1 MKATTSSSVITTK
14 LYYIIK
20 VENVRWIS
28 TSTKYRLE
36 KIHQEI
42 TFWCTKWRRIL
53 YLNVILQ
60 SWTTNCPA
68 DFDDQITFLLLQV
81 IWVDKCMLLC
91 YVGIGGIDRT
101 KFLSIKNELWK
112 TEHCFVFVDLAS
124 TPKSVVRKKIILPKV
139 RPPSH
144 TTYFYGTW
152 HETKHKIINTV
163 DCTVLIN

>member
-36 KIHQEI
+36 EILQEV
-42 TFWCTKWRRIL
+42 TFGCTKWRRIL
-53 YLNVILQ
+53 YLNIFIIASNMSQYLYAFVLCWHWWNWQ
-60 SWTTNCPA
+60 
-68 DFDDQITFLLLQV
+68 DQVSFNKKMNYEKLNIASFSST
-81 IWVDKCMLLC
+81 W
-91 YVGIGGIDRT
+91 
-101 KFLSIKNELWK
+101 
-112 TEHCFVFVDLAS
+112 LARS
-124 TPKSVVRKKIILPKV
+124 SPSSEKKIILPKV